1 MLNRCNIL
9 FNLRGNT
16 LENIRINDIIWKLHE
31 NDKKTV
37 FFIGDKYKS
46 SENGRVSKK
55 ITKILELSS
64 WFIANNSSEQKV
76 FTIFAKA

>member
-1 MLNRCNIL
+1 MLNRGNIL

-16 LENIRINDIIWKLHE
+16 LENIRNNDIICKLQE
-31 NDKKTV
+31 NEKKTV

-55 ITKILELSS
+55 ITKILELRS
-64 WFIANNSSEQKV
+64 
-76 FTIFAKA
+76 